1 MPSRPLTVLQIVPTL
16 ESGGVERG
24 TLEVAN
30 ELVQCGRRS
39 LVLSG
44 GGRLVKQLESEGSR
58 HFCWNVGKKSPLTT
72 RWVLPLR
79 NLILQEGVDIVH
91 ARSRVPAWVAWL
103 AWKSLPKQ
111 SRPRFL
117 TTAHGLYS
125 VNRYSRIMAQGER
138 VIAISQTVCDYL
150 ASNYPGLDQDRV
162 RLIYRGVD
170 PNEFP
175 HGYDPPQDWW
185 DQWRADFPQLQGR
198 CVITLPGRLTR
209 LKGHPQF
216 LQLIEQ
222 LRRRVPEVHGLVVG
236 GEDPRRRSY
245 AEEVRRQVAELGL
258 ERHITFTGHRADI
271 REIYAASDL
280 VVSLSANPPEA
291 FGRTTLEAL
300 CIGTP
305 VVGYAH
311 AGIGEIL
318 SAVFPAGAVGTGDL
332 NALAERVV
340 QFLQHGVEVP
350 ANTQFTKR
358 RMLDQT
364 LDVYEELAA

>member
-1 MPSRPLTVLQIVPTL
+1 MSSRPLTVLQVVPRL
-16 ESGGVERG
+16 DSGGVERG
-24 TLEVAN
+24 TLEVGR
-30 ELVQCGRRS
+30 ELVQCGHRS

-44 GGRLVKQLESEGSR
+44 GGRFVAQLEQEGSR
-58 HFCWNVGKKSPLTT
+58 HFCQDVGRKSPLTP

-79 NLILQEGVDIVH
+79 NLLMRERVDILHV
-91 ARSRVPAWVAWL
+91 RSRVPAWVAWL

-125 VNRYSRIMAQGER
+125 VNRYSEIMARGER
-138 VIAISQTVCDYL
+138 VIAISQTVRDYL
-150 ASNYPGLDQDRV
+150 ARNYPRLDHDRV

-170 PNEFP
+170 PLEFP
-175 HGYDPPQDWW
+175 HRYNPDPAWW
-185 DQWRADFPQLQGR
+185 DRWFADFPQLQGR
-198 CVITLPGRLTR
+198 RVITLPGRLTR

-216 LQLIEQ
+216 LELIQ
-222 LRRRVPEVHGLVVG
+222 RLLRALPDVHGLIVG
-236 GEDPRRRSY
+236 GEDPRRRAY
-245 AEEVRRQVAELGL
+245 AAQVRQQVTELGL
-258 ERHITFTGHRADI
+258 DRHVTFTGHRSDI
-271 REIYAASDL
+271 REIYAVSDV

-300 CIGTP
+300 SIGTP

-318 SAVFPAGAVGTGDL
+318 SAVFPAGAVVTGDL
-332 NALAERVV
+332 DALADRVV
-340 QFLQHGVEVP
+340 QMLEQDVVVP
-350 ANTQFTKR
+350 MNTQFTQQ